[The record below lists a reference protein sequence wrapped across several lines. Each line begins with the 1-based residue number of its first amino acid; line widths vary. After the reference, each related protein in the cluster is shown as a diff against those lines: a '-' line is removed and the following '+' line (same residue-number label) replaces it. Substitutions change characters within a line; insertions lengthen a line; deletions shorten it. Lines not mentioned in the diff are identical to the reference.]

1 MNIFESISSALKSI
15 YGNKMRSVLT
25 MLGIIIGIGSVIMI
39 TSVGQGVKDMV
50 FNSLNNM
57 DKRIIQVYP
66 KSTSSYD
73 DMLDPDDAAA
83 IEKINGISRVTLIR
97 QGVYATVDLLRP
109 DKTKSGSILGADENY
124 GILESAEIQ
133 RGRFISQNDVAN
145 GSKVAVLQPYV
156 AVQIFGYVDCV
167 GETIE
172 LDIWGAKEEYTI
184 IGILKGDTTPS
195 AMDEMGTTPLK
206 SALVTV
212 PYTSL
217 DQYYDNGDSVD
228 FFAVSIDKDRGTQDM
243 SKLITVILDVRH
255 NSTDNYYA
263 ESLESGFDQI
273 NIILN
278 GITAFIAFV
287 AAISLFVGGVG
298 VMNIMLVSVKERTR
312 EIGIRKSL
320 GATEGNIKFQF
331 LLESVTLS
339 LIGGIMGIILGQL
352 LARAAGTFMSN
363 SMNAEII
370 PSISLINIALACG
383 VSTLVG
389 IAFGVYPA
397 GKAAKLDPIEALRY
411 E

>member
-1 MNIFESISSALKSI
+1 MNLLESISSALKSI

-25 MLGIIIGIGSVIMI
+25 MLGIIIGIGAVIMI

-50 FNSLNNM
+50 FSSLNNM

-66 KSTSSYD
+66 KSASSYD
-73 DMLDPDDAAA
+73 EKLNTEDAAA
-83 IEKINGISRVTLIR
+83 INKINGISRVTLIR
-97 QGVYATVDLLRP
+97 QSVYATVDLLRP
-109 DKTKSGSILGADENY
+109 DKTKSGSVLGVDENY
-124 GILESAEIQ
+124 SILESAEIQ

-167 GETIE
+167 GKTIAV
-172 LDIWGAKEEYTI
+172 DMWGSKEEYTI

-206 SALVTV
+206 SALITV

-217 DQYYDNGDSVD
+217 DQFYDNGDSVD
-228 FFAVSIDKDRGTQDM
+228 FFAVSIQKDKSTQEL
-243 SKLITVILDVRH
+243 SKMITTILDIRH
-255 NSTDNYYA
+255 SSTDRYYA
-263 ESLESGFDQI
+263 QSLESGFEQI
-273 NIILN
+273 NVILN

-320 GATEGNIKFQF
+320 GATEANIKFQF

-339 LIGGIMGIILGQL
+339 FIGGVVGIVLGQL
-352 LARAAGTFMSN
+352 LARAAGSFMSN
-363 SMNAEII
+363 SMNTEIN
-370 PSISLINIALACG
+370 PSISLINIGLACG
-383 VSTLVG
+383 VSTMVG
-389 IAFGVYPA
+389 IIFGVYPA